1 MAKFEKGNPG
11 NLKGRGR
18 GTPNVT
24 TREARLVLNNVLFG
38 ELENIKESLQEVR
51 TKDHARYLDC
61 VSKLLSF
68 VIPRKTD
75 LTTDDK
81 PVQPITGIQIIIDDT
96 TT

>member
-1 MAKFEKGNPG
+1 MGRYKKGESG
-11 NLKGRGR
+11 NLMGKAP
-18 GTPNVT
+18 GTLSHT
-24 TREARLVLNNVLFG
+24 TREAKVILNNILYG
-38 ELENIKESLQEVR
+38 ELENIRESLQEVR

-61 VSKLLSF
+61 VSKLLAY

>member
-1 MAKFEKGNPG
+1 MGLYKKGESGNPQG
-11 NLKGRGR
+11 KPPGALSH
-18 GTPNVT
+18 T
-24 TREARLVLNNVLFG
+24 TREAKVILNNILYG
-38 ELENIKESLQEVR
+38 ELENIRESLQEVR

-61 VSKLLSF
+61 VSKLLAY